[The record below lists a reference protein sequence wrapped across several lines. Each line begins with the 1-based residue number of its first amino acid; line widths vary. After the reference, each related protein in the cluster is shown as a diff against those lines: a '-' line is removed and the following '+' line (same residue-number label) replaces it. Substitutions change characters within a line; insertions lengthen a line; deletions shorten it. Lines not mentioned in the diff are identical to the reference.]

1 VNVLVMGGT
10 RLMGEAV
17 VRRLLGAGHVVTVF
31 NRGTRD
37 VPWAGEVR
45 WIIADRDDPAGIV
58 RLRDHEPDVV
68 VDFSA
73 YRPDQTASLLEVIP
87 PGAGVVY
94 CSSGSVYAPQPTVP
108 WPETTP
114 YGPSPLWGAYA
125 RDKLACELLLRAA
138 ADQGRPVVVFR
149 LPYVLGPRNYAP
161 REEFVL
167 NRLLDRAEIAIPG
180 DGLAPQQFI
189 TAEQVAESVGSI
201 VAAGAMGGFTDVNL
215 ADPDAVASPVAFVR
229 LCADVCGMEPVL
241 RSVPPGP
248 AGTAAGPIFNA
259 LDCVFPFP
267 NAPYVLDLAK
277 AAGLGWLPAPRPLRQ
292 AIEAA
297 FEVLMT
303 EPGRRSWARTP
314 AEQAALGGA
323 S

>member
-1 VNVLVMGGT
+1 MNVLVMGGT

-37 VPWAGEVR
+37 VAWAGDVR
-45 WIIADRDDPAGIV
+45 WIIADRDDPTGIA

-73 YRPDQTASLLEVIP
+73 YRPDQTASLLDVVP
-87 PGAGVVY
+87 PGAAIVY
-94 CSSGSVYAPQPTVP
+94 CSSGSVYAPQTTVP

-125 RDKLACELLLRAA
+125 SDKLACELLLRATA
-138 ADQGRPVVVFR
+138 EQGRPVVVFR

-167 NRLLDRAEIAIPG
+167 NRLLDRAPIAIPG

-189 TAEQVAESVGSI
+189 TAEQVAESVAAI
-201 VAAGAMGGFTDVNL
+201 VEAGVAGGFTDVNL
-215 ADPDAVASPVAFVR
+215 ADPTGVASLVEFVR
-229 LCADVCGMEPVL
+229 LCADVCGMEPDL
-241 RSVPPGP
+241 RPVPPGP
-248 AGTAAGPIFNA
+248 AGTGAGPVFSA

-267 NAPYVLDLAK
+267 NVPYVLDLAK
-277 AAGLGWLPAPRPLRQ
+277 AAGLGWLPGPRPLRE

-297 FEVLMT
+297 FAVLT
-303 EPGRRSWARTP
+303 AEPGRRTWERTA
-314 AEQAALGGA
+314 AELAALGGTA
-323 S
+323 